1 MLSREI
7 GMLHAVAEVCS
18 LPRKCLDSR
27 TKALPRPSVC
37 IGDGVGRCEMAIRPL
52 PTIDG
57 TDSGARRS
65 SGASPPV
72 WSACFPG
79 WTAIRSWTC
88 RRCHVTM
95 RDSMLAFPAY
105 LLAFLRSRH
114 NLGLEILAL
123 RQQLAVLKR
132 KHPRPQLKRNDRM
145 FWIALS
151 KVWTQWSNAL
161 ILVHPDTVVGWHRA
175 GFRLYWRWRSR
186 GGGRKVDGS
195 AFGIVRRMK
204 RDNPCWGAPRI
215 HGELLKLGIII
226 SERTVSRYMARRP
239 PPRGDAAKKW
249 LAFLRNHREAIAA
262 LDFFAAA
269 HALLRPALLF
279 LRDRSRATQ
288 DSALQC
294 DGASDRQLGNSAVFR
309 ETFADSHRYRYV
321 VLDRDTK
328 FSRDALDF
336 LASSGIRA
344 VRTTVRS
351 PWQNGIAERW
361 VSSAPRLF
369 RSCDC
374 TQ

>member
-1 MLSREI
+1 MEPI
-7 GMLHAVAEVCS
+7 PEPGGAAE
-18 LPRKCLDSR
+18 RR
-27 TKALPRPSVC
+27 RRYGALAFP
-37 IGDGVGRCEMAIRPL
+37 DG
-52 PTIDG
+52 
-57 TDSGARRS
+57 RRS
-65 SGASPPV
+65 ALGLAED
-72 WSACFPG
+72 ATLQCL
-79 WTAIRSWTC
+79 
-88 RRCHVTM
+88 H
-95 RDSMLAFPAY
+95 SMLAFPAY

-195 AFGIVRRMK
+195 AFEIVRRMK

-215 HGELLKLGIII
+215 HGELLKLGIVI

-239 PPRGDAAKKW
+239 PPHGDAAKNVARISAKPSRGHCRAR
-249 LAFLRNHREAIAA
+249 LLHC
-262 LDFFAAA
+262 A

-288 DSALQC
+288 DSALER
-294 DGASDRQLGNSAVFR
+294 DRASDRRLG
-309 ETFADSHRYRYV
+309 
-321 VLDRDTK
+321 
-328 FSRDALDF
+328 
-336 LASSGIRA
+336 
-344 VRTTVRS
+344 
-351 PWQNGIAERW
+351 
-361 VSSAPRLF
+361 
-369 RSCDC
+369 
-374 TQ
+374 